1 MQMLS
6 RLYAPQSGRIMVDNY
21 DIAKVEL
28 YSLRRQIGIVPQEPL
43 LFTGTV
49 AAAPDAEQ
57 RAAIRR
63 VQTGLA
69 ELAYTP
75 GEINGEL
82 TRETRDAIMAFQRDH
97 KMPETGEVSDEL
109 IAELGKVSGQSET
122 ATQ

>member
-1 MQMLS
+1 M
-6 RLYAPQSGRIMVDNY
+6 
-21 DIAKVEL
+21 
-28 YSLRRQIGIVPQEPL
+28 
-43 LFTGTV
+43 
-49 AAAPDAEQ
+49 
-57 RAAIRR
+57 
-63 VQTGLA
+63 QTGVA

-109 IAELGKVSGQSET
+109 IAELGKVSGQSEA